1 MTERKLKSF
10 TAPSARP
17 LPVVILA
24 DTSGSMG
31 EAGKID
37 ALNTALKEM
46 IESFAQESEGQAEIH
61 IAVVTFGG
69 EAKIHQEL
77 TAAHKFSFLPLG
89 SHGSTPMGA
98 AFDLARTMIEDKDRV
113 PSRAYTPSIVLVSD
127 GQPQESPAGYWKQ
140 ALSALLKSDRATK
153 AQRFALGIGQD
164 ADVEVLRAFIGN
176 ESGKVYGASDARQI
190 RSFFKWVTMSITSRS
205 RSATPNSASV
215 DAFAPSDL
223 DELL

>member
-10 TAPSARP
+10 TASSARP
-17 LPVVILA
+17 LPVIILA
-24 DTSGSMG
+24 DTSGSMCDD
-31 EAGKID
+31 GKID
-37 ALNTALKEM
+37 ALNTALKDM
-46 IESFAQESEGQAEIH
+46 VESFALESEGRAEIH

-69 EAKIHQEL
+69 EAEVHQEL

-89 SHGSTPMGA
+89 AHGSTPMGA
-98 AFDLARTMIEDKDRV
+98 AFDLAREMIEDKERI
-113 PSRAYTPSIVLVSD
+113 PGRAYTPSIVLVSD
-127 GQPQESPAGYWKQ
+127 GQPQEAPDGYWKQ
-140 ALSALLKSDRATK
+140 ALEKLMKSERAAK

-190 RSFFKWVTMSITSRS
+190 KSFFKWVTMSITSRS
-205 RSATPNSASV
+205 RSATPNSVAV
-215 DAFAPSDL
+215 DEFAPSDL